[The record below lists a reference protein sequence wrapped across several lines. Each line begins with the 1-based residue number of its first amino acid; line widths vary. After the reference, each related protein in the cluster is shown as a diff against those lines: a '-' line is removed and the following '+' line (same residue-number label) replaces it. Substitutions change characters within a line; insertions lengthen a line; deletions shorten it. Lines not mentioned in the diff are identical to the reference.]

1 MRPVSHRPAWVAVAL
16 VVLVLTLGAGPRS
29 TVRVDN
35 WDAYPPGPLDLSA
48 EWRRYPPERTAF
60 TQPPA
65 VVQDDG
71 RRVLQLATSGEAMRV
86 GRTLEIDLKETPWL
100 VWEWKVLVLPEGGDV
115 RNPRRNDQAGRVM
128 IAFEGLKGLQY
139 VWDTT
144 APAGTEA
151 RPDELSLFQRVLI
164 VVRSGSREAGRWFRE
179 RRNVYEDYR
188 RLFEAEPP
196 PIKLVGVES
205 HSNDTKTRTSVRF
218 GQLHFDAR

>member
-1 MRPVSHRPAWVAVAL
+1 M
-16 VVLVLTLGAGPRS
+16 VLALTLGAGPRS

-60 TQPPA
+60 KQPPA

-144 APAGTEA
+144 APVGTEA

-218 GQLHFDAR
+218 GRLHFDAR